1 MPQPRGVPWDVVDVL
16 RGVDAPLLPH
26 RVRSPRWAAL
36 PSERDKPWL
45 FLACLGRV
53 RFGILTVALSW
64 V

>member
-1 MPQPRGVPWDVVDVL
+1 MWWMCCVVWTL
-16 RGVDAPLLPH
+16 PLLPH